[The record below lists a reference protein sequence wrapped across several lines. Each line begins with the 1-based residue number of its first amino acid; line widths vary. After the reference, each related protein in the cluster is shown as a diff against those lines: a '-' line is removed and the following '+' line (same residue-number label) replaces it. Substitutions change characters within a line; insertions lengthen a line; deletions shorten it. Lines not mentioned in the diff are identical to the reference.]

1 MDSRTVDSWNCS
13 RERREESAARYR
25 AAARKFVLGLSLA
38 IVCQCALAQALYR
51 IKPLGSLGG
60 CPSIAPMAN
69 AFNGKGQVTGQ
80 ACNAHGDFHAFLWKN
95 DGTPMVDLGPAGVGS
110 RSIGQGI
117 NASGLV
123 AGSAQDSTGQYGF
136 VSSGGSMTRIADSLG
151 GASSA
156 AFALNDS
163 GQVTGWADSTG
174 GATDAFLWK
183 NNGLPMTDLGNQSA
197 NSTPNTGGTAI
208 NASGQVA
215 GTSGDYNGSFSA
227 FIWRNNGTPLLD
239 LGNLGG
245 FRTLACCINA
255 SGQVAGTSASSR
267 ARRTRAFLWR
277 NDGTPMYSLGTLGGA
292 ESEASS
298 LNDAGQVAGWSDTLR
313 WKNSHA
319 FVWLNDGTPM
329 KDLGTLGGTVSLAND
344 INASGQVTGYAY
356 LAGNSSAHA
365 FLWRHDGGKI
375 QDLNALIDPTDPL
388 KSYVTLTSG
397 DFINASG
404 DVVAQGTDSRT
415 GQDGLYLLQGTVL
428 TLNPRSL
435 AFGNQPINT
444 ASAPK
449 SVTVTNTS
457 AKSVAIKTITLTG
470 SAAGQFASSN
480 NCGNSLAGHATCTIK
495 VTFKPTTKG
504 AKTATLNVNGGGGG
518 LRSVSLTGTGT

>member
-1 MDSRTVDSWNCS
+1 MNECNGDGWECRRQPDKVRVARTW
-13 RERREESAARYR
+13 
-25 AAARKFVLGLSLA
+25 AAAHRLLFALA
-38 IVCQCALAQALYR
+38 LIVACQSVLAQAIYR
-51 IKPLGSLGG
+51 IKPLGNLGG
-60 CPSIAPMAN
+60 CPTIPPIAN
-69 AFNGKGQVTGQ
+69 AFNAAGQVTGQ
-80 ACNAHGDFHAFLWKN
+80 ACNAHNDFHAFLWKN
-95 DGTPMVDLGPAGVGS
+95 DGTPMIDLGPSMVGS
-110 RSIGQGI
+110 DSSGYGI

-123 AGSAQDSTGQYGF
+123 AGTAQDRKQLSTGQYGF
-136 VSSGGSMTRIADSLG
+136 VSSGGTMTTIANSLG
-151 GASSA
+151 GAATSA
-156 AFALNDS
+156 RALNDS

-174 GATDAFLWK
+174 GATDAFVWK
-183 NNGLPMTDLGNQSA
+183 NNGLPMIDLGNQSA
-197 NSTPNTGGTAI
+197 NETPNTGGTAI

-255 SGQVAGTSASSR
+255 SGQVAGTSATYR

-313 WKNSHA
+313 WKNPHA
-319 FVWLNDGTPM
+319 FVWLNDGAPM

-375 QDLNALIDPTDPL
+375 QDLNALIDTTDPL

-435 AFGNQPINT
+435 AFGNAGSIISFRVGVEDAPYLVREFHERFAEVDLLQLPNYRIYLKLMIDGT
-444 ASAPK
+444 PSKPFSAVTLEPASP
-449 SVTVTNTS
+449 
-457 AKSVAIKTITLTG
+457 
-470 SAAGQFASSN
+470 
-480 NCGNSLAGHATCTIK
+480 
-495 VTFKPTTKG
+495 PY
-504 AKTATLNVNGGGGG
+504 
-518 LRSVSLTGTGT
+518 